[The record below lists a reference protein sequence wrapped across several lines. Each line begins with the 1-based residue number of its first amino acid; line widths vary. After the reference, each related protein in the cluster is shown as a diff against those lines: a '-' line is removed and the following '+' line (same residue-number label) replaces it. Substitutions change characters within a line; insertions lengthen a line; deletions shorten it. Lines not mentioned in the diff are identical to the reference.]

1 MRIKVQLPRVEDT
14 SPIQPESCA
23 YGCGCQNFKRHG
35 KESKRE
41 HIRDTQYDEAKMQ
54 RWLCLRCQ
62 RTFRTYSLGISNAQQ
77 SNRLKAMSIILYV
90 LGLSYGA
97 VADFLQALGVGIG
110 KTTVYENVQAAGIA
124 SRTRQKQDRET
135 GEVHKAIGSDG
146 TYIKIKGVKVG
157 IQVVVGDS
165 NQDLLGLELTMSEN
179 SPEIVAMI
187 EAIAEE
193 VEAEVLVSDDLGS
206 YQTVADDLGL
216 DHQICRSHVTRNV
229 DKHADE
235 LFQQVKKKEAI
246 PDGVDSNPN
255 ILVMDLALL
264 QWLIRLRPDN
274 APQILRQ
281 LYQRYQAA
289 PKPPSRR
296 KHDVWYRMRMMIT
309 RLWERWQRLTLD
321 QKWDDLD
328 GTNNASE
335 RVIGWWIKERYRTMR
350 GYKRGESVKNV
361 VTLTARMGARSGHYD
376 MAELFA

>member
-1 MRIKVQLPRVEDT
+1 MRIKVQLPRVENT
-14 SPIQPESCA
+14 SPIRPETCP
-23 YGCGCQNFKRHG
+23 YGCGCQEFKKHG

-41 HIRDTQYDEAKMQ
+41 HIRDTQYDQASSQ
-54 RWLCLRCQ
+54 RWMCLRCG
-62 RTFRTYSLGISNAQQ
+62 RTFRSYSPGISNAQQ

-90 LGLSYGA
+90 LGLSYGG
-97 VADFLQALGVGIG
+97 VADFLEALGVGIG
-110 KTTVYENVQAAGIA
+110 KTTVYENVQAAGIV
-124 SRTRQKQDRET
+124 SRKRQKQERES
-135 GEVHKAIGSDG
+135 GKIHKTIGSDG

-165 NQDLLGLELTMSEN
+165 EQDLLGLELTLSEN

-187 EAIAEE
+187 EEIAQE

-206 YQTVADDLGL
+206 YQKVADDLGL
-216 DHQICRSHVTRNV
+216 EHQICRSHVRRNV

-235 LFQQVKKKEAI
+235 LFQQVKKKEPI
-246 PDGVDSNPN
+246 PEGLDANPD

-264 QWLIRLRPDN
+264 QWLIRTRPDT
-274 APQILRQ
+274 ASEYLKQ

-289 PKPPSRR
+289 PKPPSGR
-296 KHDVWYRMRMMIT
+296 KHDVWYRMRMLVT

-321 QKWDDLD
+321 QKRDDLD

-376 MAELFA
+376 MTELYV